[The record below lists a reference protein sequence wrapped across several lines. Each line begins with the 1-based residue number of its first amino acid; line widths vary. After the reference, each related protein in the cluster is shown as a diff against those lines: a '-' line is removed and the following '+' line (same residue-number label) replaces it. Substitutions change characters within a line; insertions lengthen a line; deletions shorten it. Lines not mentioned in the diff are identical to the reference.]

1 MHTMK
6 SDNQYVPD
14 LKGLAATE
22 RKEPAVM
29 STIIFNP
36 IQNVDTEEYSDASIE
51 QRAIYIKN
59 KCNEARITILTLS
72 KMFEGEISELEIP
85 ALNLSVP
92 CILKIHKKLTPKE
105 CSHIMSVSPHLE
117 II

>member
-6 SDNQYVPD
+6 SDNQYLPD
-14 LKGLAATE
+14 LKGVVTTE
-22 RKEPAVM
+22 KKQPAVM

-36 IQNVDTEEYSDASIE
+36 IRNVDTEEYSDASIE

-72 KMFEGEISELEIP
+72 KMFEGEIFELEIP
-85 ALNLSVP
+85 ELNLSVP
-92 CILKIHKKLTPKE
+92 CILKTNKKLTDKE